1 MISAILKASTD
12 TAPRILQNVKHLAKL
27 IQSTVYSLNPRIDPE
42 NTNPNLIV
50 VEVPPATAESRARV
64 IEEVSQLS
72 NRVNRYITA
81 ARANQQKRHRQM
93 RLNKIARPDDI
104 DKGMFA
110 CNDLCKAANEEQ
122 KAITEKFKKA
132 VQGSGE
138 TIDKKTW
145 NNRNNF
151 LARNKTLN

>member
-1 MISAILKASTD
+1 MTSDQLLLTSLSPQYVKQIA
-12 TAPRILQNVKHLAKL
+12 TALQG
-27 IQSTVYSLNPRIDPE
+27 TVYSLNPRINPE
-42 NTNPNLIV
+42 GTNPNLII

-81 ARANQQKRHRQM
+81 ARASQQKRHRNM

-122 KAITEKFKKA
+122 RAITEKFKKA
-132 VQGSGE
+132 VTGSGE
-138 TIDKKTW
+138 TVDTKTW
-145 NNRNNF
+145 NNRVNF
-151 LARNKTLN
+151 AARNKVLN

>member
-1 MISAILKASTD
+1 LASIDHSTNHNNRGTRQD
-12 TAPRILQNVKHLAKL
+12 VKNIASLLQG
-27 IQSTVYSLNPRIDPE
+27 TVYSLNPRIDPE
-42 NTNPNLIV
+42 NTNPNLII

-81 ARANQQKRHRQM
+81 ARAQQQKRHKVMRQD
-93 RLNKIARPDDI
+93 KIARPDDI

-110 CNDLCKAANEEQ
+110 CNALCKAANEEQ
-122 KAITEKFKKA
+122 KDITEKFKKA

-138 TIDKKTW
+138 TVDTKT
-145 NNRNNF
+145 
-151 LARNKTLN
+151 